1 MNALA
6 LTGGPALAAD
16 LETRSGSWP
25 RVENSEAETLL
36 RDILK
41 SGRWGRLHAN
51 SYAEQFETA
60 FAAFQQARHGVA
72 VANGTVS
79 LQLILRVLNIGLGDE
94 VIVPALT
101 FIATASAV
109 AEVGAIPIFADVHPE
124 TMTIDADSAAAA
136 ITPRTRAIIGVHYGG
151 FPIDFDRLLPLTR
164 QHGIHLIEDAAHA
177 QGTEWRGTRVGALGV
192 FGSFSFQESKSLPSG
207 EGGIILTN
215 DDELADRARL
225 LHHIGRRMDRP
236 GYMHYALASNYRLT
250 DLQAALLLNQFKRLP
265 DQVRRRDQAGR
276 VLDAALTETGIL
288 LPQLRDERVTQ
299 RGYYFAIYRYQAKK
313 LDGLPRAAFLAAL
326 NAEGVPAS
334 AGYGEPVYRY
344 PAFSPEAL
352 QMSPLRGLPNLPR
365 YDQICLPI
373 TERLCDEE
381 QVTIPH
387 PVLLTGS
394 DGMGL
399 IAASVAKIAA
409 NRDELHAWWGAQETK
424 TPVSARS
431 PGR

>member
-6 LTGGPALAAD
+6 LTGGAAAAPD
-16 LETRSGSWP
+16 LQTRAGTWP
-25 RVENSEAETLL
+25 RVENAEAETLL
-36 RDILK
+36 RDVLQ
-41 SGRWGRLHAN
+41 SGRWGRLHAD
-51 SYAEQFETA
+51 SYAEQFENA

-79 LQLILRVLNIGLGDE
+79 LQLILRTLNIGIGDE

-124 TMTIDADSAAAA
+124 TMTIDPESVAAA

-151 FPIDFDRLLPLTR
+151 YPIDFDLLLPLA
-164 QHGIHLIEDAAHA
+164 QKHGVYLIEDAAHA
-177 QGTEWRGTRVGALGV
+177 QGTEWRGTKVGALGV

-215 DDELADRARL
+215 DDELAERARL

-265 DQVRRRDQAGR
+265 DQVQRRHQAGR
-276 VLDAALTETGIL
+276 VLDAALAETEVL
-288 LPQLRDERVTQ
+288 LPQRRDERITQ
-299 RGYYFAIYRYQAKK
+299 RGYYFAIYRYQAEK

-326 NAEGVPAS
+326 NAEGVPAF

-344 PAFSPEAL
+344 PAFSVEAL
-352 QMSPLRGLPNLPR
+352 QQSPLRGLPNLPR
-365 YDQICLPI
+365 YDQLSLPV
-373 TERLCDEE
+373 TERLTDQE

-387 PVLLTGS
+387 PILLTGS
-394 DGMGL
+394 ESMGL
-399 IAASVAKIAA
+399 IADSVTKILDHQ
-409 NRDELHAWWGAQETK
+409 DELRAWWREQEAG
-424 TPVSARS
+424 SRA
-431 PGR
+431 

>member
-6 LTGGPALAAD
+6 LTGGAAAAPD
-16 LETRSGSWP
+16 LQTRAGTWP
-25 RVENSEAETLL
+25 RVENAEAETLL
-36 RDILK
+36 RDVLQ
-41 SGRWGRLHAN
+41 SGRWGRLHTD
-51 SYAEQFETA
+51 SYAEQFENA

-79 LQLILRVLNIGLGDE
+79 LQLILRTLNIGIGDE

-124 TMTIDADSAAAA
+124 TMTIDPDSVAAA

-151 FPIDFDRLLPLTR
+151 YPIDFDLLLPLA
-164 QHGIHLIEDAAHA
+164 QKHGVYLIEDAAHA
-177 QGTEWRGTRVGALGV
+177 QGTEWRGTKVGALGV

-215 DDELADRARL
+215 DDELAERARL

-265 DQVRRRDQAGR
+265 DQVQRRHQAGR
-276 VLDAALTETGIL
+276 VLDAALAETEVL
-288 LPQLRDERVTQ
+288 LPQRRDERITQ
-299 RGYYFAIYRYQAKK
+299 RGYYFAIYRYQAEK

-326 NAEGVPAS
+326 NAEGVPAF

-344 PAFSPEAL
+344 PAFSAEAL
-352 QMSPLRGLPNLPR
+352 QQSPLRGLPNLPR
-365 YDQICLPI
+365 YDQLSLPV
-373 TERLCDEE
+373 TERLTDQE

-387 PVLLTGS
+387 PILLTGS
-394 DGMGL
+394 ESMGL
-399 IAASVAKIAA
+399 IADSVTKILDHQ
-409 NRDELHAWWGAQETK
+409 DELRAWWREQEAG
-424 TPVSARS
+424 SRA
-431 PGR
+431 

>member
-6 LTGGPALAAD
+6 ITGGSPAAPD
-16 LETRSGSWP
+16 LQTRAGTWP
-25 RVENSEAETLL
+25 RVENAEAETLL
-36 RDILK
+36 RDVLQ
-41 SGRWGRLHAN
+41 SGRWGRLHAD
-51 SYAEQFETA
+51 SYAEQFENT

-79 LQLILRVLNIGLGDE
+79 LQLILRTLDIGIGDE

-109 AEVGAIPIFADVHPE
+109 AEVGASPIFADVHPE
-124 TMTIDADSAAAA
+124 TMTIDPDSVAAA

-151 FPIDFDRLLPLTR
+151 YPIDFDLLLPLAR
-164 QHGIHLIEDAAHA
+164 ERGIYLIEDSAHA
-177 QGTEWRGTRVGALGV
+177 QGTEWRGTKVGALGV

-215 DDELADRARL
+215 DDALAERARL

-265 DQVRRRDQAGR
+265 DQVQRRHQAGR
-276 VLDAALTETGIL
+276 VLDAALAETEVL
-288 LPQLRDERVTQ
+288 LPQRRDERITQ
-299 RGYYFAIYRYQAKK
+299 RGYYFAIYRYQAEK

-326 NAEGVPAS
+326 NAEGVPAF

-344 PAFSPEAL
+344 PAFSVEAL
-352 QMSPLRGLPNLPR
+352 QNSPLRGLPNLPR
-365 YDQICLPI
+365 YDQLSLPV
-373 TERLCDEE
+373 TERLTDQE

-387 PVLLTGS
+387 PILLTGS
-394 DGMGL
+394 ESMGL
-399 IAASVAKIAA
+399 IADSVTKILDHQ
-409 NRDELHAWWGAQETK
+409 DELRDWWRVQEAG
-424 TPVSARS
+424 SRA
-431 PGR
+431 

>member
-6 LTGGPALAAD
+6 LTGGAAAAPD
-16 LETRSGSWP
+16 LQTRAGTWP
-25 RVENSEAETLL
+25 RVENAEAETLL
-36 RDILK
+36 RDVLQ
-41 SGRWGRLHAN
+41 SGRWGRLHTD
-51 SYAEQFETA
+51 SYAEQFENA

-79 LQLILRVLNIGLGDE
+79 LQLILRTLNIGIGDE

-124 TMTIDADSAAAA
+124 TMTIDPDSVAAA

-151 FPIDFDRLLPLTR
+151 YPIDFDLLLPLA
-164 QHGIHLIEDAAHA
+164 QKHGVYLIEDAAHA
-177 QGTEWRGTRVGALGV
+177 QGTEWRGTKVGALGV

-215 DDELADRARL
+215 DDELAERARL

-250 DLQAALLLNQFKRLP
+250 DLQAALLLNQVKRLP
-265 DQVRRRDQAGR
+265 DQVQRRHQAGR
-276 VLDAALTETGIL
+276 VLDAALAETEVL
-288 LPQLRDERVTQ
+288 LPQRRDERITQ
-299 RGYYFAIYRYQAKK
+299 RGYYFAIYRYQAEK

-326 NAEGVPAS
+326 NAEGVPAF

-344 PAFSPEAL
+344 PAFSAEAL
-352 QMSPLRGLPNLPR
+352 QQSPLRGLPNLPR
-365 YDQICLPI
+365 YDQLSLPV
-373 TERLCDEE
+373 TERLTDQE

-387 PVLLTGS
+387 PILLTGS
-394 DGMGL
+394 ESMGL
-399 IAASVAKIAA
+399 IADSVTKILDHQ
-409 NRDELHAWWGAQETK
+409 DELRAWWREQEAG
-424 TPVSARS
+424 SRA
-431 PGR
+431 